1 MIEKKIKKKM
11 TAVAFNYFVF
21 FLMVAFLISCCM
33 FLFVTALSQSLDVTF
48 NSENMG
54 NAAKITFANVLVLSF
69 LCTMIDYFRRKLM
82 VERPVNEIT
91 EVLSQL
97 RKGDFSARIDTELCR
112 NKFDHFDEMAEDIN
126 ALAIELNS
134 VETLR
139 TDFIANVSHELKT
152 PLSVIQ
158 NYGMLL
164 QEPQL
169 SEEKRMKY
177 AKTIADSSRRLADLI
192 TNVLRLNK
200 LENQQIF
207 PTAEVYDLGEQLCE
221 CLLQFEDIWETKKID
236 IKTDIAEEVKIKADR
251 ELLSLVWNNLLSNAF
266 KYTEQGGQVSVTMK
280 AEGDDLVVEIKDTGC
295 GFDVQTREHIFE
307 KFYQGDTSHAG
318 QGNGLGLALVKKVV
332 DIMQGEIDVK
342 STLGQGSTFC
352 VRLYCVW

>member
-280 AEGDDLVVEIKDTGC
+280 AEGGDLAVEIKDTGC

-307 KFYQGDTSHAG
+307 KFYQGDTSHAD

-332 DIMQGEIDVK
+332 DIMQGEVCVE
-342 STLGQGSTFC
+342 STLGQGSTFY
-352 VRLYCVW
+352 VRLQSTS